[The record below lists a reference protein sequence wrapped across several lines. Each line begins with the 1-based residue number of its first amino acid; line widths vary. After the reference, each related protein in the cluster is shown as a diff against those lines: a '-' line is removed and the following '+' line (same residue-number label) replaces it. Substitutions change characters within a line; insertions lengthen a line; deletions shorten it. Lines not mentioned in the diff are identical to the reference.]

1 MILRSVVWQP
11 FHVLGVER
19 RVSLVL
25 RRDLPRFVVPFRAL
39 VVRELAAG
47 RDFSR
52 LGICDL
58 FLELRVPVVVD

>member
-11 FHVLGVER
+11 FYMLGVER

-25 RRDLPRFVVPFRAL
+25 RRDLSRFVVPLRTL

-47 RDFSR
+47 RNFGR
-52 LGICDL
+52 LGVYDL
-58 FLELRVPVVVD
+58 FLELRVLVVVN